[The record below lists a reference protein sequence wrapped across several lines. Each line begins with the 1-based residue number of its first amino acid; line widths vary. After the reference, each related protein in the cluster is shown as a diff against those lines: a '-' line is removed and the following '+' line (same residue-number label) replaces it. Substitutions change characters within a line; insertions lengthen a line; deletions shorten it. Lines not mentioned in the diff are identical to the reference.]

1 MTHRYSSDL
10 RYSARRQGD
19 FIGALTDAVRDNPM
33 SAALIGVGAL
43 WLYMGGN
50 RTSLAGGHGRTSLVG
65 AVAHGAS
72 EVGHGAAH
80 AAERV
85 GSAVSSGVSSAA
97 DYVRESVA
105 GVDAEAAYR
114 NPEAYGDMGPDDS
127 RPWNGRRSSGGS
139 TVGRMQQNMREMFE
153 RHPVAIGLAGLALG
167 AGMAASLPLTR
178 KERQVMGPAGEAVQD
193 RLGEAAERARAMADA
208 AVDEARRQSMGNG
221 GGNPNA

>member
-1 MTHRYSSDL
+1 MTHRYSSDH
-10 RYSARRQGD
+10 RYSGRRQGD

-50 RTSLAGGHGRTSLVG
+50 RTSLAGGSGRTSLVG

-80 AAERV
+80 AAGRM
-85 GSAVSSGVSSAA
+85 GSAVSSGVSNAA

-105 GVDAEAAYR
+105 GVDAEAAYHNSR
-114 NPEAYGDMGPDDS
+114 HSSYG
-127 RPWNGRRSSGGS
+127 NGS
-139 TVGRMQQNMREMFE
+139 TIGRVQQNMREMFE
-153 RHPVAIGLAGLALG
+153 RHPVAIGLAGLAIG

-193 RLGEAAERARAMADA
+193 RLGDVAERARAMADA
-208 AVDEARRQSMGNG
+208 AVDEVRHQSAGNG
-221 GGNPNA
+221 GGRPGA